1 MFTTSGASLD
11 NLITSSQGST
21 QKRNILLI
29 PTIKRMD
36 ALKKV
41 VLCLSLTIFMDAH
54 GRLGSM
60 CCNHSQ
66 QTHRAVPKSLRSRT
80 PRPLSCSGHWTC
92 FHATRHLPPCTM
104 SVLVQRKVVMIFF
117 KALRNQS
124 GRPKLIDVQIRI
136 VDIVILIRVR
146 RPEQ

>member
-1 MFTTSGASLD
+1 
-11 NLITSSQGST
+11 
-21 QKRNILLI
+21 
-29 PTIKRMD
+29 
-36 ALKKV
+36 
-41 VLCLSLTIFMDAH
+41 
-54 GRLGSM
+54 
-60 CCNHSQ
+60 
-66 QTHRAVPKSLRSRT
+66 
-80 PRPLSCSGHWTC
+80 
-92 FHATRHLPPCTM
+92 M